1 MPLYLST
8 IRGNHAH
15 FRERDLNEREIVFIF
30 LVKCMKGFVH
40 NLVRRD
46 LRDKIFITFSDDQ
59 IYIYKFLR
67 LFFENEFMRF
77 CIKGGP
83 NISINDFAS

>member
-46 LRDKIFITFSDDQ
+46 LRDKNFITFSDDQ
-59 IYIYKFLR
+59 ICIYMFYKPFLKMN
-67 LFFENEFMRF
+67 LCVF
-77 CIKGGP
+77 P
-83 NISINDFAS
+83 NMGDQTFR